1 MDSVKKLCEEIC
13 NEAKAGQF
21 LFSKKLCPGSDSIS
35 PRQIT
40 RRWKTHV
47 KDKLKITAD
56 FYSLK
61 HLNLDEVSEILSIE
75 AASKMASHL
84 STKTTEDSYTIG
96 KSERDLKQLRGLNN
110 SFA

>member
-1 MDSVKKLCEEIC
+1 MVNITGIG
-13 NEAKAGQF
+13 GQHHRN
-21 LFSKKLCPGSDSIS
+21 KH
-35 PRQIT
+35 QIT
-40 RRWKTHV
+40 KRWKTHV

-61 HLNLDEVSEILSIE
+61 HLNLDKVSEILSLE

-84 STKTTEDSYTIG
+84 STKTTEGSYTIG
-96 KSERDLKQLRGLNN
+96 KRERDLKQLRGLNN